1 MVYVLDVNGRPLM
14 PTRRHGHVRHLLKE
28 GRAHVVGRC
37 PFTIRLDYET
47 DGLTQEVTLGVDAG
61 SKTVGLSATT
71 ERKVLFEAELT
82 LRDDIVKLMARRR
95 ELRRARR
102 SRKTRHR
109 KPRFENRKR
118 PKGWLAPSV
127 ENKVSAHLHAVDD
140 VCKLLPIS
148 KIVVEVAAFDLQ
160 KMKADEAGLARP
172 QGKDYQRGEQLGFW
186 NVREYVLF
194 RDDHTCQCCM
204 DRSGDGVLNVHH
216 IESRQTGGN
225 APNNLITLCRTCHE
239 GYHAGKVK
247 LPKRIR
253 RGMRFRDA
261 TFMGIMRRR
270 LYERLRQAH
279 DDVSLTY
286 GYLTKHA
293 RIAHGLQKTHMA
305 DARCI
310 SKNPDATPPEEV
322 FLMRKVRCHN
332 RQLHKMTIAKRG
344 RRKNNQAP
352 RYVQGF
358 QLFDKVK
365 FENMECFV
373 FGRRTTGYFDIREL
387 NGRRISA
394 SASYKRLTLLEKRRS
409 TLVERRSAVPP
420 HA

>member
-1 MVYVLDVNGRPLM
+1 MVYVLDVDGRPLM
-14 PTRRHGHVRHLLKE
+14 PTRRHGHVRRLLKE
-28 GRAHVVGRC
+28 GRAHVIRRC
-37 PFTIRLDYET
+37 PFTIQLEHKT
-47 DGLTQEVTLGVDAG
+47 DGLTQSVTLGVDAG

-71 ERKVLFEAELT
+71 EREVLFEAELT
-82 LRDDIVKLMARRR
+82 LRDDIVKLMATRR

-109 KPRFENRKR
+109 KPRFDNRKK
-118 PKGWLAPSV
+118 PEGWMAPSV
-127 ENKVSAHLHAVDD
+127 ENKVSAHLHVIDD

-172 QGKDYQRGEQLGFW
+172 QGRDYQQGEQFGFW

-194 RDDHTCQCCM
+194 RDGHTCQCCQGKSR
-204 DRSGDGVLNVHH
+204 DDVLNVHH

-225 APNNLITLCRTCHE
+225 APDNLITLCRTCHA
-239 GYHAGKVK
+239 GYHAGKVE
-247 LPKRIR
+247 LPKRIH

-261 TFMGIMRRR
+261 TFMGVMRWK
-270 LYERLRQAH
+270 LYERLRQTH

-286 GYLTKHA
+286 GYITKHT
-293 RIAHGLQKTHMA
+293 RIAHGLEKTHA
-305 DARCI
+305 IDARCI

-322 FLMRKVRCHN
+322 FLMRRVRCHN
-332 RQLHKMTIAKRG
+332 RQLHKMTIGKGG
-344 RRKNNQAP
+344 RRKRNQAS

-365 FENMECFV
+365 FEGVECFV
-373 FGRRTTGYFDIREL
+373 FGRRATGYFDVRRL
-387 NGRRISA
+387 DGRRISA
-394 SASYKRLTLLEKRRS
+394 SVSCKRLTLLEKRHG

-420 HA
+420 HV